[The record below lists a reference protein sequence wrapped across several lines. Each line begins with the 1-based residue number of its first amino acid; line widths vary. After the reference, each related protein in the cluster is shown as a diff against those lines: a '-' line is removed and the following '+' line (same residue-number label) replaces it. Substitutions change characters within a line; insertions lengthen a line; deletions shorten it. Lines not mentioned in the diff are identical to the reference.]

1 MDAQFDLELLQT
13 LLFGREVVNIR
24 VGQIIRLTEET
35 GMFVDDAVRQC
46 IELFRRPPQHT
57 SPKHMIVVLAV
68 IEADEPVL
76 CQCFDFAGGRIHHAM
91 NRLILACQFPVDEEK
106 VRKNLTVKERDRGL
120 QNISLALCFL
130 FGLEMHL
137 CHRLDANISLIR
149 AACGKEQDSIAHIV
163 HVIDHVA
170 LVCLLHDMGN
180 KIHIRLRVGA
190 DFLGKCLF
198 DQYPQMPFV
207 LDLLCIDH
215 FFSLQRQTTADG
227 SHRNIIAFRQLSPQ

>member
-1 MDAQFDLELLQT
+1 
-13 LLFGREVVNIR
+13 
-24 VGQIIRLTEET
+24 
-35 GMFVDDAVRQC
+35 
-46 IELFRRPPQHT
+46 
-57 SPKHMIVVLAV
+57 
-68 IEADEPVL
+68 
-76 CQCFDFAGGRIHHAM
+76 M

-106 VRKNLTVKERDRGL
+106 VRKNLTVKERDRGF

-163 HVIDHVA
+163 HVIDHIA
-170 LVCLLHDMGN
+170 LVCLLHNMGN

-207 LDLLCIDH
+207 LDLLCNGRPLLMEATEISLH
-215 FFSLQRQTTADG
+215 FDSFLRSEDFPVNTLTSMFS
-227 SHRNIIAFRQLSPQ
+227 S